1 MSELAKLIKAEKST
15 RRVPQFSALLLDVA
29 KVDSDF
35 SSAGLPGEY
44 YTEYNIG
51 LKLGYRQLISDAV
64 IQQHK
69 DNILKKV
76 EQRGQQAI
84 IEAVFGEFR
93 QPIYQLRIAL
103 YESGIR
109 YDDRVTELLDK
120 LEHQL
125 LKA

>member
-35 SSAGLPGEY
+35 SSTGLPGEY

-51 LKLGYRQLISDAV
+51 LKLGYRQLISDVV

-69 DNILKKV
+69 DNILKEV

-109 YDDRVTELLDK
+109 SDRVMELLDT

>member
-1 MSELAKLIKAEKST
+1 MA
-15 RRVPQFSALLLDVA
+15 
-29 KVDSDF
+29 
-35 SSAGLPGEY
+35 
-44 YTEYNIG
+44 
-51 LKLGYRQLISDAV
+51 

-69 DNILKKV
+69 DNILKEV
-76 EQRGQQAI
+76 ERRGQQAI

-109 YDDRVTELLDK
+109 SDRVMELLDT

>member
-35 SSAGLPGEY
+35 TTSGLPGEY

-51 LKLGYRQLISDAV
+51 LKLGYRQLISDVA

-69 DNILKKV
+69 DNILKEV
-76 EQRGQQAI
+76 ERRGQQAI

-109 YDDRVTELLDK
+109 SDRVMELLDT

>member
-1 MSELAKLIKAEKST
+1 MSELARLIKAEKT
-15 RRVPQFSALLLDVA
+15 NRRVPQFSTLLLDLASVS
-29 KVDSDF
+29 SDF
-35 SSAGLPGEY
+35 STGGLPGDY

-51 LKLGYRQLISDAV
+51 VKLGYRQLISDAA

-69 DNILKKV
+69 GNILKEV
-76 EQRGQQAI
+76 ERRGQQAI
-84 IEAVFGEFR
+84 VEAVFGEFR
-93 QPIYQLRIAL
+93 EPLYQLRIAL

-109 YDDRVTELLDK
+109 DSRAMELLDK